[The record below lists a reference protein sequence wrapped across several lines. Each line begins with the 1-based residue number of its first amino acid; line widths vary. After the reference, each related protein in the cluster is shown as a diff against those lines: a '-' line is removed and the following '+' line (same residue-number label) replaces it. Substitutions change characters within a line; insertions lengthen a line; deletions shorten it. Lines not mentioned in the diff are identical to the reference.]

1 TENTTFTTWEEVGE
15 VEPGAPTIAIG
26 RAIANTEVYV
36 LGRGMEAVPVGV
48 VGELYIGG
56 DGLARG
62 YLGEAEQTAERF
74 VPHPYSQ
81 EAGARLYRSGDLC
94 RWNNDGKVEYIGR
107 GDQQVKVRG
116 YRIEPGEIEA
126 ALQGVGGVE
135 QAVVVVKAAEGDK
148 QLVGYVVAR
157 AGEAL
162 SGRPLREQLRQW
174 LPDYLVPAWIEVVA
188 ALPLNAN
195 GKVDRQALA
204 QRSRQGEES
213 ETYAAPVGRAEE
225 TLAKVWEEV
234 LGVERVSREANYFDQ
249 GGDSIRGIR
258 VVAQARRR
266 GVEVSIQEL
275 FQYPRLRELAEQAR
289 LVEISGGA
297 AEAGE
302 QGDEGGDE
310 GAFSL
315 LSATDRQRDWRG
327 VEDAYPLSRIQAGM
341 LFHSALQEA
350 SMVYHDLISYRI
362 R

>member
-36 LGRGMEAVPVGV
+36 LGRGMEAVAVGMM
-48 VGELYIGG
+48 GELYIGG

-94 RWNNDGKVEYIGR
+94 RWNNEGKVEYIGR

-135 QAVVVVKAAEGDK
+135 QAVVVVKAAGGDK

-157 AGEAL
+157 AGETL
-162 SGRPLREQLRQW
+162 SGRHLREQLLAQ
-174 LPDYLVPAWIEVVA
+174 LPVYMVPSHIEIIA

-195 GKVDRQALA
+195 GKIDRARLAAQALDRWLEA
-204 QRSRQGEES
+204 SDYVAPRSPIEAMLCGI
-213 ETYAAPVGRAEE
+213 
-225 TLAKVWEEV
+225 WEEM
-234 LGVERVSREANYFDQ
+234 LDLERVGVRDNFFEL
-249 GGDSIRGIR
+249 GG
-258 VVAQARRR
+258 Q
-266 GVEVSIQEL
+266 
-275 FQYPRLRELAEQAR
+275 
-289 LVEISGGA
+289 
-297 AEAGE
+297 
-302 QGDEGGDE
+302 
-310 GAFSL
+310 SL
-315 LSATDRQRDWRG
+315 LATRVISRVRQQVG
-327 VEDAYPLSRIQAGM
+327 AEVELRW
-341 LFHSALQEA
+341 LFE
-350 SMVYHDLISYRI
+350 
-362 R
+362 